1 MTDDSAKKSTDKEEK
16 APMVWCSGKLG
27 AAVTLSGDQRVCSRS
42 STSGW
47 GVQLASE
54 WLTKDI
60 HTVALACEQLDG
72 DAFIGVVGRNFYPSD
87 WDVPLS
93 QTKHAVAMD
102 VKTGRFTHK
111 GANTSFVL
119 RPVKSGARLN
129 VVIDM
134 QIRELTIE
142 LLDTKGTIA
151 SSITVEGIPGEV
163 AVAVSFGPGRHA
175 VRLVGNETEKPAM
188 KLLGKLRKD
197 LWDDENVIAPM
208 ALNVKKGSDAVRGSA
223 MRVQA
228 AEMAEAMMLE

>member
-1 MTDDSAKKSTDKEEK
+1 MTDDSANKSTDEEEK

-119 RPVKSGARLN
+119 RCGSRLAAHVLLCKSAHAMSPLCRDLLYVAR
-129 VVIDM
+129 
-134 QIRELTIE
+134 
-142 LLDTKGTIA
+142 
-151 SSITVEGIPGEV
+151 
-163 AVAVSFGPGRHA
+163 
-175 VRLVGNETEKPAM
+175 PA
-188 KLLGKLRKD
+188 
-197 LWDDENVIAPM
+197 
-208 ALNVKKGSDAVRGSA
+208 
-223 MRVQA
+223 QA
-228 AEMAEAMMLE
+228 RQERRAA

>member
-1 MTDDSAKKSTDKEEK
+1 MCRSARRSTRLPWTSRPGDSHTRGPTQALS
-16 APMVWCSGKLG
+16 CG
-27 AAVTLSGDQRVCSRS
+27 AAAVSP
-42 STSGW
+42 
-47 GVQLASE
+47 
-54 WLTKDI
+54 
-60 HTVALACEQLDG
+60 HTCFCVSLRTRCRPS
-72 DAFIGVVGRNFYPSD
+72 VGTCCMLP
-87 WDVPLS
+87 
-93 QTKHAVAMD
+93 
-102 VKTGRFTHK
+102 GRR
-111 GANTSFVL
+111 

-208 ALNVKKGSDAVRGSA
+208 ALNVKKGSDAARGSS
-223 MRVQA
+223 MRVKA